1 MIKNKFNKSIALSLA
16 IIAISTP
23 VLNSVFA
30 LENTQQVQDVQV
42 EQKSKEIEESM
53 NSIEVI
59 KITNNKVQFK
69 IDNKNYEYDADNE
82 ILSSN
87 GKELV
92 QFETVVDY
100 INPESGLTEE
110 EYLAIDKENI
120 LNNFRTIEIQQK
132 NPSQRSMAVDYIV
145 PSNAAYTI
153 DASFSKNINTLYG
166 ELGDSLGKI
175 STLTSALTLCGSIEF
190 KALMGSV
197 STATGLTSAAINATK
212 GSVGGKWS
220 YTLHKTKNKYVI
232 NVPNYS
238 QHAYRY
244 AQKGVSLT
252 VKIGSKTYT
261 PYTQQTNRGKWF
273 I

>member
-100 INPESGLTEE
+100 IDPESGLTEE
-110 EYLAIDKENI
+110 EYLDLDKENI
-120 LNNFRTIEIQQK
+120 LNNFKSIEVQQK
-132 NPSQRSMAVDYIV
+132 NPNQRSIAVDYIV

-153 DASFSKNINTLYG
+153 NASYSKNLNTLYG
-166 ELGDSLGKI
+166 ELGSCLSDI
-175 STLTSALTLCGSIEF
+175 SALTTVLSYCGGVTFRSI
-190 KALMGSV
+190 MSSV
-197 STATGLTSAAINATK
+197 SAATGLTSTVISKTQ
-212 GSVGGKWS
+212 GSVGGVWS

-238 QHAYRY
+238 QYAYRY
-244 AQKGVSLT
+244 AQKGISLT
-252 VKIGSKTYT
+252 VKIGSKTYK
-261 PYTQQTNRGKWF
+261 PYTSYTNLGKWW